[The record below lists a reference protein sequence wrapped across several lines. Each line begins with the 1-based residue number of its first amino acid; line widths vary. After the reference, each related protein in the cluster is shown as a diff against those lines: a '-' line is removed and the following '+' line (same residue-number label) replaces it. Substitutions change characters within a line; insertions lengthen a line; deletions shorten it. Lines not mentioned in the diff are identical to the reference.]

1 MLCFN
6 KELSKYNF
14 SSMESMFMPQG
25 EDKIIRNLE
34 VKGKEAKDIYQ
45 ISSGASNH
53 FSTSQTEIQVGISDI
68 HLGAKL
74 QLEAIARRGWDEL
87 ENITDRELRTK
98 MSKLRHW
105 RKR

>member
-1 MLCFN
+1 
-6 KELSKYNF
+6 
-14 SSMESMFMPQG
+14 MPQA

-34 VKGKEAKDIYQ
+34 VKGKEARNIYQ
-45 ISSGASNH
+45 ISSGTSNH
-53 FSTSQTEIQVGISDI
+53 LSSNQTEIQVGISDI

>member
-1 MLCFN
+1 
-6 KELSKYNF
+6 
-14 SSMESMFMPQG
+14 MPQG
-25 EDKIIRNLE
+25 EDRIIRNLE
-34 VKGKEAKDIYQ
+34 IKGKEAKIINN
-45 ISSGASNH
+45 ISSVTNRDLYI
-53 FSTSQTEIQVGISDI
+53 SQEKHQIGISDI

-98 MSKLRHW
+98 MSTLRHW

>member
-1 MLCFN
+1 
-6 KELSKYNF
+6 
-14 SSMESMFMPQG
+14 MPQG
-25 EDKIIRNLE
+25 EDSIIRNLE
-34 VKGKEAKDIYQ
+34 VKGKEAKDICHMA
-45 ISSGASNH
+45 SSANNR
-53 FSTSQTEIQVGISDI
+53 FPTNQTQSQVGISDI
-68 HLGAKL
+68 HLGAKI

>member
-1 MLCFN
+1 
-6 KELSKYNF
+6 
-14 SSMESMFMPQG
+14 MESMFMPQA

-34 VKGKEAKDIYQ
+34 VKGKEARNIYQ
-45 ISSGASNH
+45 ISSGTSNH
-53 FSTSQTEIQVGISDI
+53 LSSNQTEIQVGISDI

>member
-1 MLCFN
+1 
-6 KELSKYNF
+6 
-14 SSMESMFMPQG
+14 MPQG
-25 EDKIIRNLE
+25 EDRIIRNLE
-34 VKGKEAKDIYQ
+34 VKGKEAKDIHQ
-45 ISSGASNH
+45 ISSMTSNH
-53 FSTSQTEIQVGISDI
+53 LSSSQTESQVGISDI

>member
-1 MLCFN
+1 
-6 KELSKYNF
+6 
-14 SSMESMFMPQG
+14 MPQG

-34 VKGKEAKDIYQ
+34 VKGKEAKEIYQ
-45 ISSGASNH
+45 ISTVTNNRL
-53 FSTSQTEIQVGISDI
+53 STSQAEIQVGISDI

-87 ENITDRELRTK
+87 EHITDRELRTK

>member
-1 MLCFN
+1 
-6 KELSKYNF
+6 
-14 SSMESMFMPQG
+14 MPRG
-25 EDKIIRNLE
+25 EDKIIKNLGM
-34 VKGKEAKDIYQ
+34 KGKEAKDICH
-45 ISSGASNH
+45 IASGANNRL
-53 FSTSQTEIQVGISDI
+53 STSQTEIQVGISDI
-68 HLGAKL
+68 HLGAKI

>member
-1 MLCFN
+1 
-6 KELSKYNF
+6 
-14 SSMESMFMPQG
+14 MESMFMPLG
-25 EDKIIRNLE
+25 EDKIIRNLQE
-34 VKGKEAKDIYQ
+34 KGKEARDIYQ
-45 ISSGASNH
+45 ISSATNNRL
-53 FSTSQTEIQVGISDI
+53 STVQAEIQVGISDI